1 MKLSTP
7 LANRLGLKYPFV
19 SAPMFIISNKEM
31 IVAAAEAG
39 ILGCMPSLNARTAEK
54 LREDLAWIRER
65 TDRPFGINLTIGLT
79 APERVDADM
88 DLCIEFDV
96 PVLLTSYG
104 NPTELVKRAHDPRP
118 GKQRMLV
125 FHDVIGLAHGKKAVA
140 AGVDGI
146 IAVSAG
152 AGGHAGRISPYV
164 LVPWLKE
171 ELAVPILAAGC
182 ISDGRQVVASLS
194 LGAELCYIGTRF
206 IASTECGA
214 VDAYKQSIVDSSPED
229 IVYTDAVSGIHASFI
244 KRTVP
249 ENFSPDRSPE
259 GAKRWKDIWSAGQG
273 VGLIH
278 EVKPMAA
285 IVEDLAREAHDTLAT
300 FA

>member
-1 MKLSTP
+1 MKLTTP
-7 LANRLGLKYPFV
+7 LASKLGLKYPFV
-19 SAPMFIISNKEM
+19 AAPMFLISNKEM

-39 ILGCMPSLNARTAEK
+39 ILGCMPSLNARTPEK
-54 LREDLAWIRER
+54 LREDLTYIRQK
-65 TDRPFGINLTIGLT
+65 TDRAFGINITIGLT
-79 APERVDADM
+79 PPERVAADM
-88 DLCIEFDV
+88 ALCIEFEV

-104 NPTELVKRAHDPRP
+104 NPAALVREAHEH
-118 GKQRMLV
+118 KQVV
-125 FHDVIGLAHGKKAVA
+125 FHDVIGLAHGKKAVS

-164 LVPWLKE
+164 LIPWLKE
-171 ELAVPILAAGC
+171 ELKVPILAAGC
-182 ISDGRQVVASLS
+182 ISDGRQVIASLS

-214 VDAYKQSIVDSSPED
+214 SDAYKQAVASATPED
-229 IVYTDAVSGIHASFI
+229 IVYTDAVSGIHANFL
-244 KRTVP
+244 KQTVP
-249 ENFSPDRSPE
+249 ENFTADRTPD

-278 EVKPMAA
+278 DVKPMAA
-285 IVEDLAREAHDTLAT
+285 IVEDLVREAHDTLHALS
-300 FA
+300 